1 MNQTESRCLNLAVDI
16 AKASAASN
24 TNRQNADTG
33 KAMGEYIASVYEA
46 LCEIVKGEP
55 KE

>member
-1 MNQTESRCLNLAVDI
+1 MNQAESRCLNLAIDV

-24 TNRQNADTG
+24 TSRQNAETG

-46 LCEIVKGEP
+46 LCEIAGLHP